1 MVNSIAKKNIHVLR
15 RIWILREEHHL
26 LCWSGII
33 LLTSV
38 FLGMRK
44 KNAYRRNICYSLTN
58 KNASVGTKNCFISV
72 LTRRQIF
79 LSEELSCISIKKNW
93 HLECAPKHFVGMH
106 TLTHVL
112 TTCWLSSAGGLG
124 KNPFLRGPSTETWH
138 IKRPPYC
145 TLTWLQ
151 QETLKI
157 LSHVFVFVYFAT
169 LYTLIIFPIL
179 DLFHSLLQALGQCRQ
194 AKSRHMKNGNS
205 NRTQKLR
212 SYLFRYFCDKVII
225 LKRNSIRQATTE

>member
-44 KNAYRRNICYSLTN
+44 KKCLPEEYLTN
-58 KNASVGTKNCFISV
+58 KNASVRTKNCFISV
-72 LTRRQIF
+72 LARRQIF
-79 LSEELSCISIKKNW
+79 LSEKLACISIKKNW
-93 HLECAPKHFVGMH
+93 PLECAPKHFVGMH

-112 TTCWLSSAGGLG
+112 TTCWLSSADELG
-124 KNPFLRGPSTETWH
+124 KNPFLRGPSIKTWH

-145 TLTWLQ
+145 TLAWLQ
-151 QETLKI
+151 QETLK
-157 LSHVFVFVYFAT
+157 LSSHVFVCVYFAT
-169 LYTLIIFPIL
+169 LYTLIFFPIL
-179 DLFHSLLQALGQCRQ
+179 DLFHSLFQALGQCRQ
-194 AKSRHMKNGNS
+194 AKSRHVKNGNS

-212 SYLFRYFCDKVII
+212 SYLFRYFRDKVII
-225 LKRNSIRQATTE
+225 SKRNSIRQATTE